1 MSLFMSRS
9 THAGARN
16 RGGMLAVATIAA
28 AAALLAGC
36 SSSTDDDESSTSPS
50 VAASA
55 ESTADA
61 STVMVIDQTNL
72 LLVTAQQ
79 TLEARG
85 LVVEVTDVTG
95 QGRAIEDPAAWVV
108 VTQTPSS
115 GEVDAGSTVT
125 IEARLATDPIS

>member
-9 THAGARN
+9 THTGARN
-16 RGGMLAVATIAA
+16 RVGVLAVATIAG

-36 SSSTDDDESSTSPS
+36 SSGTDDDESTTSPS

-55 ESTADA
+55 EPSADA
-61 STVMVIDQTNL
+61 STIMVIDQTNL

-108 VTQTPSS
+108 VTQTPVS